1 MNSLSFY
8 IDAGWFL
15 ALFLVLLGIFR
26 LHGTVTLLHP
36 HNYNKKRSVEAN
48 TCELQTTILK
58 RIVVTTL
65 QRQPCRERENTYI
78 F

>member
-1 MNSLSFY
+1 MQV
-8 IDAGWFL
+8 AFL
-15 ALFLVLLGIFR
+15 RFLVFLGIFR
-26 LHGTVTLLHP
+26 LHATVTLLHP

-48 TCELQTTILK
+48 TCELQTKIFK
-58 RIVVTTL
+58 RIKVTTL